1 MSTNINLLVRT
12 DEESLRRKKR
22 IKILNFTAAVF
33 LLSVCLIS
41 FGVFILAQSVN
52 LSEIKREQEDVLRKM
67 SQFRG
72 RQAKLFVLNNRIEN
86 IDKILKIRKNI
97 SKTAS
102 SLLLKVPNNLS
113 VEDFEV
119 DDKAVTITG
128 HSRSL
133 FVIGEFMNNLTDMV
147 HKKEIIKSLTLNSL
161 TLDEGQ
167 SVYQVSLRSEL

>member
-1 MSTNINLLVRT
+1 MSTNINLLVLT

-33 LLSVCLIS
+33 LLSACLIS
-41 FGVFILAQSVN
+41 LGVFLLAQSVN
-52 LSEIKREQEDVLRKM
+52 LSEIKRGQEDVLKKM

-97 SKTAS
+97 SKTANG
-102 SLLLKVPNNLS
+102 LLLKVPNNLS

-133 FVIGEFMNNLTDMV
+133 FAIGEFINNLTDMV

-161 TLDEGQ
+161 TLDQGQ